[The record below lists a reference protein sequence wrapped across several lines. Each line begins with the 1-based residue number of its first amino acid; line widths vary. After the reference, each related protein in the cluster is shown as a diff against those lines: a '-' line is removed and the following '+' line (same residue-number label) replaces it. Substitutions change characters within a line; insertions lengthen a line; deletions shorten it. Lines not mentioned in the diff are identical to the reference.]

1 MLNRPQKEE
10 QVSLLRE
17 KITAA
22 QALVAVDYRGLNV
35 TESNVLR
42 AKLREAGEGRN
53 IEYRVAKNTLVKLAL
68 EGTANQPLQS
78 FCSGP
83 TAVAFAFDEPAV
95 LAKILVEY
103 SKEIDK
109 FKMKGGVMDGQALD
123 LDSIEQLARL
133 PGKQEL
139 RAMLAGTLQ
148 APLRNL
154 AGTLQ
159 ALLGHVRNAL
169 EERQK
174 QLEASG
180 GAPAEAE
187 TETAAEPAPETATE
201 NS

>member
-83 TAVAFAFDEPAV
+83 TAVAFAFDEPAI

-103 SKEIDK
+103 SKEFDK
-109 FKMKGGVMDGQALD
+109 FKIKG
-123 LDSIEQLARL
+123 
-133 PGKQEL
+133 
-139 RAMLAGTLQ
+139 
-148 APLRNL
+148 
-154 AGTLQ
+154 
-159 ALLGHVRNAL
+159 VRNAL

-180 GAPAEAE
+180 GAPAAAE
-187 TETAAEPAPETATE
+187 TETAAETAPETATE